1 MSGQLLLWVTSTVAV
16 AAEGGRQYQP
26 ENVAGPDCVTV
37 DCSIPAFPVLH
48 HLSEIAQIHVHRV
61 GDAI

>member
-16 AAEGGRQYQP
+16 AAGGRQYQP